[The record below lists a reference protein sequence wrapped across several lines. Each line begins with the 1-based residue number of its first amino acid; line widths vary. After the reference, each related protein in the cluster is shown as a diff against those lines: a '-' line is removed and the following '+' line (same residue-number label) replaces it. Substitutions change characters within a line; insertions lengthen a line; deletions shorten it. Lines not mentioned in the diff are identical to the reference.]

1 MEFREVLLRR
11 QSCRSY
17 QKTPVEARAL
27 GTVLEAGNAAPVGR
41 RLYENIQLTVVQN
54 GKLLADIT
62 ENFQKRTGESGRDPL
77 YGAPCLILVSVRE
90 QQGQLRPVDVANAAC
105 VVENMHLQA
114 TELGLGSCYLWGFIE
129 TLDQSMELLYRLKLQ
144 DGFWPVSA
152 LALGYPTEEAQPRTP
167 TVRRIHTEL
176 ID

>member
-1 MEFREVLLRR
+1 
-11 QSCRSY
+11 
-17 QKTPVEARAL
+17 
-27 GTVLEAGNAAPVGR
+27 
-41 RLYENIQLTVVQN
+41 
-54 GKLLADIT
+54 
-62 ENFQKRTGESGRDPL
+62 
-77 YGAPCLILVSVRE
+77 
-90 QQGQLRPVDVANAAC
+90 
-105 VVENMHLQA
+105 MHLQA

>member
-1 MEFREVLLRR
+1 MEFMDTILTR
-11 QSCRSY
+11 QSCRDY
-17 QKTPVEARAL
+17 APEQIDQRQLGEILRA
-27 GTVLEAGNAAPVGR
+27 GCAAPIGR
-41 RLYENIQLTVVQN
+41 KKFETVQLTVIQDPALLELITQN
-54 GKLLADIT
+54 AKKVLNDPDA
-62 ENFQKRTGESGRDPL
+62 NPL
-77 YGAPCLILVSVRE
+77 YGAPTMILVSVKE
-90 QQGQLRPVDVANAAC
+90 QEGQIPPTGIANAAC

-129 TLDQSMELLYRLKLQ
+129 TLDQSLELLYRLKLQ